1 MTNEYDD
8 LDEAFGVGPEADDD
22 QEPEVEDDREAVR
35 AEYGSHDHPLKIAG
49 MEIPC
54 YVLED
59 GRRVL
64 VRGAIL
70 KALNM
75 STGSAHGGIEGD
87 RLVKF
92 VFTKGIK
99 PYVSDE
105 LIQALTNPIL
115 IRTPHGVLA
124 HAAEA
129 TILADLCDAVLE
141 AREKGDIHRQQ
152 IHIAKQCEILVR
164 GFARVGIIALVD
176 EATGYQEVR
185 NREALQAL
193 LDKYLLKEFAAW
205 ARRFPPEFYHE
216 MFRLKGW
223 QWRGLKVGRS
233 PGVVGKYTNDIVYE
247 RLAPGLLE
255 ELQARN
261 PKNEKGYR
269 DHKHHQLLTEDV
281 GHPALAQHLY
291 AVIGLMRASSNWDQF
306 YRMMQ
311 RAFPKRSTSL
321 LLPLFGDQEQ

>member
-1 MTNEYDD
+1 MTDELDD
-8 LDEAFGVGPEADDD
+8 AFGDNPEVQDD
-22 QEPEVEDDREAVR
+22 QEAVR
-35 AEYGSHDHPLKIAG
+35 AEYGSPDHPLRIAG

-64 VRGAIL
+64 VRSAIL

-75 STGSAHGGIEGD
+75 SGGSAHAGLEGD

-92 VFTKGIK
+92 VSTKAIK

-105 LIQALTNPIL
+105 LIQALTKPIL
-115 IRTPHGVLA
+115 ISTPHGPLA

-129 TILADLCDAVLE
+129 TVLADLCDAVLD
-141 AREKGDIHRQQ
+141 ARLKGDLHHQQ
-152 IHIAKQCEILVR
+152 IHIAEQCEILVR

-176 EATGYQEVR
+176 EATGYQEAR
-185 NREALQAL
+185 TREALQAI

-205 ARRFPPEFYHE
+205 ARRFPDEFYHE

-233 PGVVGKYTNDIVYE
+233 PGVVGRYTNDIVYE
-247 RLAPGLLE
+247 RLAPGLLQ
-255 ELQARN
+255 ELQERN

-269 DHKHHQLLTEDV
+269 EHKHHQLLTDDV

-291 AVIGLMRASSNWDQF
+291 AVIGLMRACSSWDQF

-311 RAFPKRSTSL
+311 RAFPKRSTSM
-321 LLPLFGDQEQ
+321 LLPLFSDQEQ

>member
-1 MTNEYDD
+1 MTDE
-8 LDEAFGVGPEADDD
+8 LDEAFGIGPEAQDD
-22 QEPEVEDDREAVR
+22 QEPEVLDDQEAVP
-35 AEYGSHDHPLKIAG
+35 AEYGSPDRPLKIG
-49 MEIPC
+49 GLEIPC

-64 VRGAIL
+64 VRSAIL

-75 STGSAHGGIEGD
+75 SGGSAHAGLEGD
-87 RLVKF
+87 RLIKF
-92 VFTKGIK
+92 VSTKGIRRH
-99 PYVSDE
+99 VSDE
-105 LIQALTNPIL
+105 LTEALMRPIL
-115 IRTPHGVLA
+115 ISTPNGRLA

-129 TILADLCDAVLE
+129 TVLADLCEAVLE
-141 AREKGDIHRQQ
+141 ARQSGDIHRQQ

-185 NREALQAL
+185 NREALQTI

-205 ARRFPPEFYHE
+205 AKRFPDEFYHE

-223 QWRGLKVGRS
+223 QWSGLKVGKR
-233 PGVVGKYTNDIVYE
+233 PGVVGRYTNDIVYE
-247 RLAPGLLE
+247 RLAPGLLQ
-255 ELQARN
+255 ELQVRN

-269 DHKHHQLLTEDV
+269 EHKHHQLLTDEV

-311 RAFPKRSTSL
+311 RAFPKRSTSM

>member
-1 MTNEYDD
+1 MTDGFDD
-8 LDEAFGVGPEADDD
+8 LDAAFDAGAEEEQEPEILDD
-22 QEPEVEDDREAVR
+22 QEIVQATF
-35 AEYGSHDHPLKIAG
+35 GSPDHPLKIAG
-49 MEIPC
+49 LEIPC

-64 VRGAIL
+64 VRAAIL
-70 KALNM
+70 KALKM
-75 STGSAHGGIEGD
+75 SGGSAHAGLEGD

-92 VFTKGIK
+92 VSTKGIRRH
-99 PYVSDE
+99 VSDE
-105 LIQALTNPIL
+105 LIQALTKPIL
-115 IRTPHGVLA
+115 MRTPHGTIA
-124 HAAEA
+124 HASEA

-152 IHIAKQCEILVR
+152 INIAQQCEILVR

-185 NREALQAL
+185 NREALQAI
-193 LDKYLLKEFAAW
+193 LDKYLRKEFAAW
-205 ARRFPPEFYHE
+205 AKRFPDEFYRE

-223 QWRGLKVGRS
+223 QWRGIKVGKR
-233 PGVVGKYTNDIVYE
+233 PGVVGRYTNDIVYE

-255 ELQARN
+255 ELQERN
-261 PKNEKGYR
+261 PKDEKGNR
-269 DHKHHQLLTEDV
+269 KAKHHQLLTDDV

-291 AVIGLMRASSNWDQF
+291 AVIGFMRASSNWDQF

-311 RAFPKRSTSL
+311 RAYPKRTTNM
-321 LLPLFGDQEQ
+321 LLPLFNEDQE